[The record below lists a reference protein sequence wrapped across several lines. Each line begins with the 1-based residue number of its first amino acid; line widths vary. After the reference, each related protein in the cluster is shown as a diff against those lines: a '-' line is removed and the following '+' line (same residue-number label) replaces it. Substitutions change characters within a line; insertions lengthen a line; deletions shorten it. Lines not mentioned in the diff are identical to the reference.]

1 MYTEG
6 FWWGQ
11 LQWGFRGKGAK
22 TLKKTTIT
30 LLLCIMAGVCGGS
43 TAEPQTKYFALFMDG
58 LKAGYSSH
66 SRTVSQDRVIT
77 TEMVNLDV
85 QRVGIPISIVTFE
98 THIETPDGRAL
109 EFKSVQDLGLMR
121 MEIVGRSIGQGR
133 FEVTAESG
141 GQEQKQIIEI
151 PEGTLMSEGIRLLQ
165 LEKGLKEGTNYT
177 AKIFSGGML
186 TAIDVDIVV
195 GPTENVDLLGRVA
208 RLTRIDTAMRL
219 MTGEVASTSYVDKE
233 VRLFKSVIPIAGL
246 KVEMVSCTKAFALS
260 DNDIIDLLDKTLVRS
275 PVVLGDISKARTITY
290 KLAGKGDAKFHIP
303 SNDNQKVVV
312 DGNGLQIVTVRPVK
326 APDGVKLGY
335 KGSEPEL
342 LEALKPTRFVQ
353 SDSKEIIA
361 LAKEAIGQAQDA
373 GEAARRI
380 EKFVN
385 NYIEE
390 KSFGI
395 GYGSAVEVAQS
406 REGDCSEHAVL
417 TAAMC
422 RAAGIPAQVVSGMV
436 YIDDIKGYRNIF
448 GGHAWTQAYI
458 GDRWMY
464 LDATRPDRS
473 KAGHIALASGSGD
486 PESFL
491 EMVTSI
497 GNFVINEVEIK
508 N

>member
-1 MYTEG
+1 MVSVCAGNTE
-6 FWWGQ
+6 
-11 LQWGFRGKGAK
+11 
-22 TLKKTTIT
+22 
-30 LLLCIMAGVCGGS
+30 
-43 TAEPQTKYFALFMDG
+43 EPQTEYFALFMDG

-66 SRTVSQDRVIT
+66 SRTVSGGRVIT
-77 TEMVNLDV
+77 TESVYLDV
-85 QRVGIPISIVTFE
+85 QRVGIPISIATFE
-98 THIETPDGRAL
+98 TYIETPDGRAL

-121 MEIVGRSIGQGR
+121 MEIVGRSVGQGR

-141 GQEQKQIIEI
+141 GQEQKQIIDI
-151 PEGTLMSEGIRLLQ
+151 PEGALMSEGIRLLQ
-165 LEKGLKEGTNYT
+165 LKRGLKEGTSYT
-177 AKIFSGGML
+177 TKIFNGGML

-208 RLTRIDTAMRL
+208 RLTRVDTTMRL
-219 MTGEVASTSYVDKE
+219 MTGEVGSISYVDKDL
-233 VRLFKSVIPIAGL
+233 RLFKSVIPIAGL

-275 PVVLGDISKARTITY
+275 PVALGDISKARMITY
-290 KLAGKGDAKFHIP
+290 ELAGKSDAKFHIP

-312 DGNGLQIVTVRPVK
+312 DGNGLQIVTVQPVK
-326 APDGVKLGY
+326 APAGVKLGY

-361 LAKEAIGQAQDA
+361 LASEAIGQTQDA
-373 GEAARRI
+373 GEAAGRI
-380 EKFVN
+380 EKFIN

-390 KSFGI
+390 KGFGI

-422 RAAGIPAQVVSGMV
+422 KAVGIPAQVVSGMV
-436 YIDDIKGYRNIF
+436 YVDDLEGYRNIF
-448 GGHAWTQAYI
+448 GGHAWTQVYI
-458 GDRWMY
+458 GDRWVY

-497 GNFVINEVEIK
+497 GNFVINEVK
-508 N
+508 VRH